1 MNEHMIIKNQAIE
14 IKEYGGKRVVT
25 FKDVDTIHGRPEGTA
40 RKRFNE
46 NRAHL
51 IEGED
56 YYTVDQPSE
65 IRTLGI
71 TRPQGGTPPSVVLLT
86 ESGYLMVVKSFHD
99 DLAWD
104 VQRALV
110 NNYFRAKTDAENFQK
125 LSPTLQMFY
134 QLFRASANLEL
145 RMEKG
150 FAETNKRI
158 DDIGNVIKIDPHN
171 WRYDCR
177 RLIYGIAKKR
187 GGFKYVKMVY
197 NEVYKLLETRAG
209 VNLTAR
215 LNHRLERM
223 TATGASKTDK
233 EKLNKQ
239 DVIAADKKLIE
250 IYTAIVKE
258 KAIKEGCLLD
268 FTDDEMNRNGNY

>member
-40 RKRFNE
+40 RKRFSD
-46 NRAHL
+46 NRKHFV
-51 IEGED
+51 EGID
-56 YYTVDQPSE
+56 FYKITPSE
-65 IRTLGI
+65 FRTAIGEMDARQSNDV
-71 TRPQGGTPPSVVLLT
+71 TLLT
-86 ESGYLMVVKSFHD
+86 ESGYMMVVKSFND

-104 VQRALV
+104 VQRELV
-110 NNYFRAKTDAENFQK
+110 NSYFRAKNAELNLQN
-125 LSPTLQMFY
+125 LSPELR
-134 QLFRASANLEL
+134 LLIKLEL
-145 RMEKG
+145 NQKMQEEKL
-150 FAETNKRI
+150 ELVSRRV
-158 DDIGNVIKIDPHN
+158 DDIGNVINIDPHN

>member
-1 MNEHMIIKNQAIE
+1 MNEHMIIQNNAVE
-14 IKEYGGKRVVT
+14 IKEWGGQRVVT
-25 FKDVDTIHGRPEGTA
+25 FKDIDTIHARSEGTSRRNFNTN
-40 RKRFNE
+40 RKYF
-46 NRAHL
+46 
-51 IEGED
+51 IEGTD
-56 YYTVDQPSE
+56 YFKICADE
-65 IRTLGI
+65 IRSHKIMELSPKAQEDVT
-71 TRPQGGTPPSVVLLT
+71 LLT
-86 ESGYLMVVKSFHD
+86 ESGYLMIVKSFHD

-104 VQRALV
+104 VQRALI

-187 GGFKYVKMVY
+187 GGFQYVKMVY

-209 VNLTAR
+209 VNLSAR

-223 TATGASKTDK
+223 TATGATKAEK
-233 EKLNKQ
+233 ERLNKQ
-239 DVIAADKKLIE
+239 DVIASDKKLIE

-268 FTDDEMNRNGNY
+268 FTDDEMNRNGKY

>member
-1 MNEHMIIKNQAIE
+1 MNEHMIIQNKAVE
-14 IKEYGGKRVVT
+14 IKEWGGQRVVT
-25 FKDVDTIHGRPEGTA
+25 FKDIDTIHARSEGTSRRNFNTN
-40 RKRFNE
+40 RKYF
-46 NRAHL
+46 
-51 IEGED
+51 IEGTD
-56 YYTVDQPSE
+56 YFKICADE
-65 IRTLGI
+65 IRSHKIMELSPKAQEDVT
-71 TRPQGGTPPSVVLLT
+71 LLT
-86 ESGYLMVVKSFHD
+86 ESGYLMIVKSFHD

-187 GGFKYVKMVY
+187 GGFQYVKMVY

-209 VNLTAR
+209 VNLSAR

-223 TATGASKTDK
+223 TATGATKAEK
-233 EKLNKQ
+233 ERLNKQ
-239 DVIAADKKLIE
+239 DVIASDKKLIE

>member
-1 MNEHMIIKNQAIE
+1 MNEHMIIQNKAVE
-14 IKEYGGKRVVT
+14 IKEWGGQRVVT
-25 FKDVDTIHGRPEGTA
+25 FKDIDTIHARSEGTSRRNFNTN
-40 RKRFNE
+40 RKYF
-46 NRAHL
+46 
-51 IEGED
+51 IEGTD
-56 YYTVDQPSE
+56 YFKICADE
-65 IRTLGI
+65 IRSHKIMELSPKAQEDVT
-71 TRPQGGTPPSVVLLT
+71 LLT
-86 ESGYLMVVKSFHD
+86 ESGYLMIVKSFHD

-177 RLIYGIAKKR
+177 RLIYGISKKR

>member
-1 MNEHMIIKNQAIE
+1 MNEHMIIQNNAVE
-14 IKEYGGKRVVT
+14 IKEWGGQRVVT
-25 FKDVDTIHGRPEGTA
+25 FKDIDTIHARSEGTSRRNFNTN
-40 RKRFNE
+40 RKYF
-46 NRAHL
+46 
-51 IEGED
+51 IEGTD
-56 YYTVDQPSE
+56 YFKICADE
-65 IRTLGI
+65 IRSHKIMELSPKAQEDVT
-71 TRPQGGTPPSVVLLT
+71 LLT
-86 ESGYLMVVKSFHD
+86 ESGYLMIVKSFHD

-158 DDIGNVIKIDPHN
+158 DDIGNVINIDPHN

>member
-1 MNEHMIIKNQAIE
+1 MNEHMIIQNNAVE
-14 IKEYGGKRVVT
+14 IKEWGGQRVVT
-25 FKDVDTIHGRPEGTA
+25 FKDIDTIHARSEGTSRRNFNTN
-40 RKRFNE
+40 RKYF
-46 NRAHL
+46 
-51 IEGED
+51 IEGTD
-56 YYTVDQPSE
+56 YFKICADE
-65 IRTLGI
+65 IRSHKIMELSPKAQEDVT
-71 TRPQGGTPPSVVLLT
+71 LLT
-86 ESGYLMVVKSFHD
+86 ESGYLMIVKSFHD

-187 GGFKYVKMVY
+187 GGFQYVKVVY

-209 VNLTAR
+209 VNLSAR

-223 TATGASKTDK
+223 TATGATKAEK
-233 EKLNKQ
+233 ERLNKQ
-239 DVIAADKKLIE
+239 DVIASDKKLIE

>member
-1 MNEHMIIKNQAIE
+1 MNEHMIIQNNAVE
-14 IKEYGGKRVVT
+14 IKEWGGQRVVT
-25 FKDVDTIHGRPEGTA
+25 FKDIDTIHARSEGTSRRNFNTN
-40 RKRFNE
+40 RKYF
-46 NRAHL
+46 
-51 IEGED
+51 IEGTD
-56 YYTVDQPSE
+56 YFKICADE
-65 IRTLGI
+65 IRTHKIMELSPKAQEDV
-71 TRPQGGTPPSVVLLT
+71 TLLT

-158 DDIGNVIKIDPHN
+158 DDISNVIKIDPHN

>member
-1 MNEHMIIKNQAIE
+1 MNEHMIIQNKAVE
-14 IKEYGGKRVVT
+14 IKEWGGQRVVT
-25 FKDVDTIHGRPEGTA
+25 FKDIDTIHARSEGTSRRNFNTN
-40 RKRFNE
+40 RKYF
-46 NRAHL
+46 
-51 IEGED
+51 IEGTD
-56 YYTVDQPSE
+56 YFKICADE
-65 IRTLGI
+65 IRSHKIMELSPKAQEDVT
-71 TRPQGGTPPSVVLLT
+71 LLT
-86 ESGYLMVVKSFHD
+86 ESGYLMIVKSFHD

-158 DDIGNVIKIDPHN
+158 DDIGNVINIDPHN

-268 FTDDEMNRNGNY
+268 FTDDEMNRNGKY

>member
-1 MNEHMIIKNQAIE
+1 MNEHMIIQNNAVE
-14 IKEYGGKRVVT
+14 IKEWGGQRVVT
-25 FKDVDTIHGRPEGTA
+25 FKDIDTIHARSEGTSRRNFNTN
-40 RKRFNE
+40 RKYF
-46 NRAHL
+46 
-51 IEGED
+51 IEGTD
-56 YYTVDQPSE
+56 YFKICADE
-65 IRTLGI
+65 IRSHKIMELSPKAQEDVT
-71 TRPQGGTPPSVVLLT
+71 LLT
-86 ESGYLMVVKSFHD
+86 ESGYLMIVKSFHD

-158 DDIGNVIKIDPHN
+158 DDIGNVINIDPHN

-268 FTDDEMNRNGNY
+268 FTDDEMNRNGKY

>member
-1 MNEHMIIKNQAIE
+1 MNEHMIIQNKAVE
-14 IKEYGGKRVVT
+14 IKEWGGQRVVT
-25 FKDVDTIHGRPEGTA
+25 FKDIDTIHARSEGTSRRNFNTN
-40 RKRFNE
+40 RKYF
-46 NRAHL
+46 
-51 IEGED
+51 IEGTD
-56 YYTVDQPSE
+56 YFKICADE
-65 IRTLGI
+65 IRSHKIMELSPKAQEDVT
-71 TRPQGGTPPSVVLLT
+71 LLT
-86 ESGYLMVVKSFHD
+86 ESGYLMIVKSFHD

-187 GGFKYVKMVY
+187 GGFQYVKMVY

-209 VNLTAR
+209 VNLSAR

-268 FTDDEMNRNGNY
+268 FTDDEMNRNGKY

>member
-1 MNEHMIIKNQAIE
+1 MNEHMIIQNNAVE
-14 IKEYGGKRVVT
+14 IKEWGGQRVVT
-25 FKDVDTIHGRPEGTA
+25 FKDIDTIHARSEGTSRRNFNTN
-40 RKRFNE
+40 RKYF
-46 NRAHL
+46 
-51 IEGED
+51 IEGTD
-56 YYTVDQPSE
+56 YFKICADE
-65 IRTLGI
+65 IRSHKIMELSPKAQEDVT
-71 TRPQGGTPPSVVLLT
+71 LLT
-86 ESGYLMVVKSFHD
+86 ESGYLMIVKSFHD

-187 GGFKYVKMVY
+187 GGFQYVKMVY

-209 VNLTAR
+209 VNLSAR

-223 TATGASKTDK
+223 TATGATKTDK

-268 FTDDEMNRNGNY
+268 FTDDEMNRNGKY

>member
-1 MNEHMIIKNQAIE
+1 MNEHMIIQNNAVE
-14 IKEYGGKRVVT
+14 IKEWGGQRVVT
-25 FKDVDTIHGRPEGTA
+25 FKDIDTIHARSEGTSRRNFNTN
-40 RKRFNE
+40 RKYF
-46 NRAHL
+46 
-51 IEGED
+51 IEGTD
-56 YYTVDQPSE
+56 YFKICADE
-65 IRTLGI
+65 IRSHKIMELSPKAQEDVT
-71 TRPQGGTPPSVVLLT
+71 LLT
-86 ESGYLMVVKSFHD
+86 ESGYLMIVKSFHD

-110 NNYFRAKTDAENFQK
+110 NNYFRAKTMQKTSRNFHP
-125 LSPTLQMFY
+125 LSRCSTSSS
-134 QLFRASANLEL
+134 ASANLEL

-187 GGFKYVKMVY
+187 GGFQYVKMVY

-209 VNLTAR
+209 VNLSAR

-223 TATGASKTDK
+223 TATGATKAEK
-233 EKLNKQ
+233 ERLNKQ
-239 DVIAADKKLIE
+239 DVIASDKKLIE

>member
-1 MNEHMIIKNQAIE
+1 MNEHMIIQNNAVE
-14 IKEYGGKRVVT
+14 IKEWGGQRVVT
-25 FKDVDTIHGRPEGTA
+25 FKDIDTIHARSEGTSRRNFNTN
-40 RKRFNE
+40 RKYF
-46 NRAHL
+46 
-51 IEGED
+51 IEGTD
-56 YYTVDQPSE
+56 YFKICADE
-65 IRTLGI
+65 IRSHKIMELSPKAQEDVT
-71 TRPQGGTPPSVVLLT
+71 LLT
-86 ESGYLMVVKSFHD
+86 ESGYLMIVKSFHD

-158 DDIGNVIKIDPHN
+158 DDIGNVINIDPHN

-187 GGFKYVKMVY
+187 GGFQYVKMVY

>member
-1 MNEHMIIKNQAIE
+1 MNEHMIIQNKAVE
-14 IKEYGGKRVVT
+14 IKEWGGQRVVT
-25 FKDVDTIHGRPEGTA
+25 FKDIDTIHARSEGTSRRNFNTN
-40 RKRFNE
+40 RKYF
-46 NRAHL
+46 
-51 IEGED
+51 IEGTD
-56 YYTVDQPSE
+56 YFKICADE
-65 IRTLGI
+65 IRSHKIMELSPKAQEDVT
-71 TRPQGGTPPSVVLLT
+71 LLT
-86 ESGYLMVVKSFHD
+86 ESGYLMIVKSFHD

-125 LSPTLQMFY
+125 LSPTLQIFY

-187 GGFKYVKMVY
+187 GGFQYVKMVY

-209 VNLTAR
+209 VNLSAR

-223 TATGASKTDK
+223 TATGATKAEK
-233 EKLNKQ
+233 ERLNKQ
-239 DVIAADKKLIE
+239 DVIASDKKLIE

>member
-1 MNEHMIIKNQAIE
+1 MNEHMIIQNNAVE
-14 IKEYGGKRVVT
+14 IKEWGGQRVVT
-25 FKDVDTIHGRPEGTA
+25 FKDIDTIHARSEGTSRRNFNTN
-40 RKRFNE
+40 RKYF
-46 NRAHL
+46 
-51 IEGED
+51 IEGTD
-56 YYTVDQPSE
+56 YFKICADE
-65 IRTLGI
+65 IRSHKIMELSPKAQEDVT
-71 TRPQGGTPPSVVLLT
+71 LLT
-86 ESGYLMVVKSFHD
+86 ESGYLMIVKSFHD

-187 GGFKYVKMVY
+187 GGFQYVKMVY

-209 VNLTAR
+209 VNLSAR

-223 TATGASKTDK
+223 TATGATKAEK
-233 EKLNKQ
+233 ERLNKQ
-239 DVIAADKKLIE
+239 DVIASDKKLIE

>member
-1 MNEHMIIKNQAIE
+1 MNEHMIIQNNAVE
-14 IKEYGGKRVVT
+14 IKEWGGQRVVT
-25 FKDVDTIHGRPEGTA
+25 FKDIDTIHARSEGTSRRNFNTN
-40 RKRFNE
+40 RKYF
-46 NRAHL
+46 
-51 IEGED
+51 IEGTD
-56 YYTVDQPSE
+56 YFKICADE
-65 IRTLGI
+65 IRSHKIMELSPKAQEDVT
-71 TRPQGGTPPSVVLLT
+71 LLT
-86 ESGYLMVVKSFHD
+86 ESGYLMIVKSFHD

-150 FAETNKRI
+150 FAETNKQI

-187 GGFKYVKMVY
+187 GGFQYVKMVY

-209 VNLTAR
+209 VNLSAR

-223 TATGASKTDK
+223 TATGATKAEK
-233 EKLNKQ
+233 ERLNKQ
-239 DVIAADKKLIE
+239 DVIASDKKLIE

>member
-1 MNEHMIIKNQAIE
+1 MNEHMIIQNNAVE
-14 IKEYGGKRVVT
+14 IKEWGGQRVVT
-25 FKDVDTIHGRPEGTA
+25 FKDIDTIHARSEGTSRRNFNTN
-40 RKRFNE
+40 RKYF
-46 NRAHL
+46 
-51 IEGED
+51 IEGTD
-56 YYTVDQPSE
+56 YFKICADE
-65 IRTLGI
+65 IRSHKIMELSPKAQEDVT
-71 TRPQGGTPPSVVLLT
+71 LLT
-86 ESGYLMVVKSFHD
+86 ESGYLMIVKSFHD

-187 GGFKYVKMVY
+187 GGFQYVKMVY

-209 VNLTAR
+209 VNLSAR

>member
-1 MNEHMIIKNQAIE
+1 MPSRSK
-14 IKEYGGKRVVT
+14 
-25 FKDVDTIHGRPEGTA
+25 DTIHARSEGTSRRNFNTN
-40 RKRFNE
+40 RKYF
-46 NRAHL
+46 
-51 IEGED
+51 IEGTD
-56 YYTVDQPSE
+56 YFKICADE
-65 IRTLGI
+65 IRSHKIMELSPKAQEDVT
-71 TRPQGGTPPSVVLLT
+71 LLT
-86 ESGYLMVVKSFHD
+86 ESGYLMIVKSFHD

-187 GGFKYVKMVY
+187 GGFQYVKMVY

-209 VNLTAR
+209 VNLSAR

-223 TATGASKTDK
+223 TATGATKAEK
-233 EKLNKQ
+233 ERLNKQ
-239 DVIAADKKLIE
+239 DVIASDKKLIE

>member
-1 MNEHMIIKNQAIE
+1 MNEHMIIQNNAVE
-14 IKEYGGKRVVT
+14 IKEWGGQRVVT
-25 FKDVDTIHGRPEGTA
+25 FKDIDTIHARSEGTSRRNFNTN
-40 RKRFNE
+40 RKYF
-46 NRAHL
+46 
-51 IEGED
+51 IEGTD
-56 YYTVDQPSE
+56 YFKICADE
-65 IRTLGI
+65 IRSHKIMELSPKAQEDVT
-71 TRPQGGTPPSVVLLT
+71 LLT
-86 ESGYLMVVKSFHD
+86 ESGYLMIVKSFHD

-268 FTDDEMNRNGNY
+268 FTDDEMNRNGKY

>member
-1 MNEHMIIKNQAIE
+1 MNEHMIIQNKAVE
-14 IKEYGGKRVVT
+14 IKEWGGQRVVT
-25 FKDVDTIHGRPEGTA
+25 FKDIDTIHARSEGTSRRNFNTN
-40 RKRFNE
+40 RKYF
-46 NRAHL
+46 
-51 IEGED
+51 IEGTD
-56 YYTVDQPSE
+56 YFKICADE
-65 IRTLGI
+65 IRSHKIMELSPKAQEDVT
-71 TRPQGGTPPSVVLLT
+71 LLT
-86 ESGYLMVVKSFHD
+86 ESGYLMIVKSFHD

-187 GGFKYVKMVY
+187 GGFQYVKMVY

-209 VNLTAR
+209 VNLSAR

-223 TATGASKTDK
+223 TATGATKTDK

-268 FTDDEMNRNGNY
+268 FTDDEMNRNGKY

>member
-1 MNEHMIIKNQAIE
+1 MNEHMIIQNNAVE
-14 IKEYGGKRVVT
+14 IKEWGGQRVVT
-25 FKDVDTIHGRPEGTA
+25 FKDIDTIHARSEGTPRRNFNPN
-40 RKRFNE
+40 RKYF
-46 NRAHL
+46 
-51 IEGED
+51 IEGTD
-56 YYTVDQPSE
+56 YVKICADE
-65 IRTLGI
+65 IRSHKIMELSPKAQEDVT
-71 TRPQGGTPPSVVLLT
+71 LLT
-86 ESGYLMVVKSFHD
+86 ESGYLMIVKSFHD

-239 DVIAADKKLIE
+239 DVIAGDKKLIE

-268 FTDDEMNRNGNY
+268 FTDDEMNRNGKY

>member
-1 MNEHMIIKNQAIE
+1 MNEHMIIQNNAVE
-14 IKEYGGKRVVT
+14 IKEWGGQRVVT
-25 FKDVDTIHGRPEGTA
+25 FKDIDTIHARSEGTSRRNFNTN
-40 RKRFNE
+40 RKYF
-46 NRAHL
+46 
-51 IEGED
+51 IEGTD
-56 YYTVDQPSE
+56 YFKICADE
-65 IRTLGI
+65 IRSHKIMELSPKAQEDVT
-71 TRPQGGTPPSVVLLT
+71 LLT
-86 ESGYLMVVKSFHD
+86 ESGYLMIVKSFHD

-187 GGFKYVKMVY
+187 GGFQYVKMVY